1 MVLESIIKKKN
12 IRRHPILIFFITLLI
27 CFGSIFF
34 ADVMFPNQSSIL
46 SVAFITIGLVPLVYN
61 VLSDE
66 EVDEASTR
74 KNFTTFFARHFNLIM
89 LFVWIFIGVI
99 VAFTIYYVV
108 SPPEMRSL
116 LFEEQ
121 IRNFCSI
128 SGTGNC
134 AEGIPFSISKITGQF
149 SGVAAFNFDACLSD
163 NSTVT
168 SCTWLIFAN
177 NFKVLLFTIVLSV
190 LYGVGAIF
198 MIVWNASIL
207 GVFFGE
213 LLLMGNLEK
222 AAGLFQGMLLG
233 HGPPELLAYV
243 FGALAGAI
251 LSAMIA
257 RGEFL
262 KSEESIIIKDVL
274 FLSALAI
281 FSVAYGAVTEAVGIL
296 KMNELY
302 FILGVL
308 YLLVIIVAVM
318 LYGKTRSL
326 PHLGF

>member
-1 MVLESIIKKKN
+1 MVLESIIGEKN
-12 IRRHPILIFFITLLI
+12 IRKHPVFIFFITLLI

-34 ADVMFPNQSSIL
+34 ADVMFPTHSSIL
-46 SVAFITIGLVPLVYN
+46 SIAFITIGLVPLVFN

-66 EVDEASTR
+66 EAEEAAQR

-89 LFVWIFIGVI
+89 LCVWIFIGVI
-99 VAFTIYYVV
+99 VAFTVYYSF
-108 SPPEMRSL
+108 SPPDMRSF

-121 IRNFCSI
+121 IKNFCSI
-128 SGTGNC
+128 SGSSSCDGAT
-134 AEGIPFSISKITGQF
+134 PFSISSVVGKFG
-149 SGVAAFNFDACLSD
+149 GAASFDFDACLSSS
-163 NSTVT
+163 STLT
-168 SCTWLIFAN
+168 SCTWLIFEN
-177 NFKVLLFTIVLSV
+177 NFKVLLFTIVLSL

-213 LLLMGNLEK
+213 MILMGNIDK
-222 AAGLFQGMLLG
+222 GVGLFQSMLLG

-251 LSAMIA
+251 LSAMVA

-262 KSEESIIIKDVL
+262 KSEEKIIIKDVL
-274 FLSALAI
+274 FLSALAV

-296 KMNELY
+296 HMSELY
-302 FILGVL
+302 FVLGFL
-308 YLLVIIVAVM
+308 YLLVIIIAVM
-318 LYGKTRSL
+318 VYGAQRSM
-326 PHLGF
+326 PHLGL